1 MAVTFLILPL
11 SVAAAG
17 KGGKPDLSKLP
28 LPVARPVDF
37 TKEVYPLLK
46 ESCFKCHGAEKQKGK
61 YRMDTREG
69 AFKVTDDYGPAIK
82 PAHSEESAVIHM
94 VCGLIDEMLMPPPSD
109 KPGQSEK
116 LTAEQVGILRAWI
129 DQGAVWPEGPIQE
142 FVKPVTFE
150 ADMKPLFTS
159 ACGACHTGSA
169 AKGSFAID
177 DAAAVIKGGAN
188 YPKVVVPGDP
198 KKSSLLTI
206 IAGKDEDLPAPEK
219 HKLAPKQIEL
229 VEQWIRQGA
238 K

>member
-1 MAVTFLILPL
+1 MFRPTLSAVVLTCGF
-11 SVAAAG
+11 SVAAAQEPA
-17 KGGKPDLSKLP
+17 K
-28 LPVARPVDF
+28 VDF
-37 TKEVYPLLK
+37 ARDVQPLLK
-46 ESCFKCHGAEKQKGK
+46 AHCHTCHGPKEQKNGL
-61 YRMDTREG
+61 RLDRRRDAMRGGTVPVIAPGNSG
-69 AFKVTDDYGPAIK
+69 A
-82 PAHSEESAVIHM
+82 SALYLVLGGFR
-94 VCGLIDEMLMPPPSD
+94 GLQMPPDGTMSAD
-109 KPGQSEK
+109 EIKVIK
-116 LTAEQVGILRAWI
+116 AWI